1 MTFSLNKK
9 PLQQLRK
16 KLVVF
21 TWWDN
26 DCGGLYYG
34 LMGKLFLHSKQLI
47 DP

>member
-1 MTFSLNKK
+1 MTFSLNKS
-9 PLQQLRK
+9 LYNNCVK

-34 LMGKLFLHSKQLI
+34 LMG
-47 DP
+47 

>member
-16 KLVVF
+16 KIVVF

-26 DCGGLYYG
+26 DCGGLYYA
-34 LMGKLFLHSKQLI
+34 LMG
-47 DP
+47 